1 MQIKLLGH
9 LSARL
14 NHRSVVP
21 SAAKQRQIL
30 ALLALTPGQV
40 VTVAR
45 LFEELWGDNP
55 PRSAPTTLQ
64 TYILQLRGKLTKA
77 LTEEDKQDG
86 RTAKDILVT
95 RHGGY
100 SLAIEPECVDVHEF
114 RQLARAGRTAFDAGD
129 DRAASAYFGRALE
142 LWHGEALMDLPLG
155 RVLEL
160 EANSLEQTRLGL
172 LGRRIEADLRLGRH
186 TELLGELLTLVARN
200 PMHESL
206 SAQLM
211 TALYRSGHTARAL
224 ETFQQLRSTL
234 ISALGVEPAPW
245 VRRLHQAILVG
256 DPALDPPVAR
266 RGAAAQ
272 DGGMASAGAGA
283 PSPARSARELAGYAA
298 V

>member
-45 LFEELWGDNP
+45 LFEELWGDHP

-77 LTEEDKQDG
+77 LAEGDEDG

-100 SLAIEPECVDVHEF
+100 SLAVEPECVDVHEF
-114 RQLARAGRTAFDAGD
+114 RRLARAGRTAFDAGD

-172 LGRRIEADLRLGRH
+172 LGRRIDADLRLGRH

-266 RGAAAQ
+266 RGGVQ
-272 DGGMASAGAGA
+272 DGQQPVPAGTSRTG
-283 PSPARSARELAGYAA
+283 RELAGYLAA
-298 V
+298 